1 MGHRLIPVIEDYLGR
16 RARVYGGEKA
26 ILVDVAPPGVEGEDR
41 LAELAA
47 LAATAGVDVRGRLVQ
62 HRSRPDPGTFVG
74 GGKAEEIR
82 AQARVDGADTLIVG
96 SEISPAQA
104 RNLEEVTGLKVV
116 DRSQLILD
124 IFAQR
129 AGTKEAA
136 LAVELAQ
143 LEYLLPRLRG
153 WGQALTDPGGGIGTS
168 GPGETRLEQGRRAIR
183 RRIQAVRRQLHKAA
197 QDRAVQQARRRREGP
212 PEIAIVGYTNSGK
225 STLFNR
231 LAGCDVPV
239 EDKLFATL
247 DTRVRRLVLPGGEA
261 LLTDTVG
268 FIRDLPHE
276 LVPAFRASLGAVRDA
291 SGLLLVLD
299 AASPAAPDHL
309 RVVRRVVMEVV
320 GPDRLPPPTLH
331 VLNKLDLVGTLE
343 ERARLEALRLEA
355 VPHVVVSAKRG
366 DNMIALRD
374 AVCALLPLRRRALE
388 IAPRSA

>member
-1 MGHRLIPVIEDYLGR
+1 MGRGLIPTIEDYLGR

-26 ILVDVAPPGVEGEDR
+26 ILVDVVPSGADGEDR
-41 LAELAA
+41 WAELCA
-47 LAATAGVDVRGRLVQ
+47 LATTAGVDVRGRAVQ

-74 GGKAEEIR
+74 RGKAEEIR
-82 AQARVDGADTLIVG
+82 AQARLDGADTLIVG

-104 RNLEEVTGLKVV
+104 RNLEEATGLKVV

-183 RRIQAVRRQLHKAA
+183 RRIQAVRRELRKAA

-231 LAGCDVPV
+231 LTGCDVPV

-247 DTRVRRLVLPGGEA
+247 DTRVRRVALPGGEA

-291 SGLLLVLD
+291 AALLLVLD

-309 RVVRRVVMEVV
+309 RVVREVV
-320 GPDRLPPPTLH
+320 AEVMGPDRVPPPTLH
-331 VLNKLDLVGTLE
+331 VLNKLDLVETPEDL
-343 ERARLEALRLEA
+343 ARLDALRLEA
-355 VPHVVVSAKRG
+355 VPHVVVSARRG
-366 DNMIALRD
+366 DNMVALWD
-374 AVCALLPLRRRALE
+374 ALCALLPPRRRLPE
-388 IAPRSA
+388 VAPR

>member
-1 MGHRLIPVIEDYLGR
+1 MGRGLIPTIEDYLGR
-16 RARVYGGEKA
+16 RARVYGGENA
-26 ILVDVAPPGVEGEDR
+26 ILVDVVPPGADEEDR
-41 LAELAA
+41 WAELSA
-47 LAATAGVDVRGRLVQ
+47 LAATAGVHVRGRVVQ

-74 GGKAEEIR
+74 RGKAEEIR
-82 AQARVDGADTLIVG
+82 AQARLDGADTLIVG

-104 RNLEEVTGLKVV
+104 RNLEETTGLKVV

-129 AGTKEAA
+129 AGTREAA

-183 RRIQAVRRQLHKAA
+183 RRIQAVRRELRKAA

-231 LAGCDVPV
+231 LTGCDVLV

-247 DTRVRRLVLPGGEA
+247 DTRVRRVALRGGEA

-291 SGLLLVLD
+291 AALLLVLD

-309 RVVRRVVMEVV
+309 RVVREVVAEVV
-320 GPDRLPPPTLH
+320 GADRVSPPTLH
-331 VLNKLDLVGTLE
+331 VLNKVDLVRTPE
-343 ERARLEALRLEA
+343 ELARLDALRLEA
-355 VPHVVVSAKRG
+355 VPHVVVSARRG
-366 DNMIALRD
+366 DNMAALRD
-374 AVCALLPLRRRALE
+374 ALCALLPPRRRLPAV
-388 IAPRSA
+388 APR